1 MARSEIWIQEEY
13 QVNILPLSPP
23 ATVIHSGIAARK
35 RDMKAFSF
43 PSSVFSSA
51 GASHASSRLP
61 SLIFSLLFLPSCPH
75 SIHFHFPLSS
85 FYSCFHFNPISQS
98 SPAPLSCSPL
108 SLFTSSLT
116 SSVSL
121 PTPVCHL
128 SRSSF
133 NLQFFIFP
141 PTAPNPDFLL
151 FHWHILSVSLS
162 FFRTRL
168 PFRFLQKPSTDQ
180 LGSLAWCLS
189 QPYTLGRLDSSSGSR
204 VHADTH
210 AHKMDLLMWPGN
222 MSHFYKKC
230 VSSGSLTHPKSLIHT
245 RSQMERPGLQ

>member
-1 MARSEIWIQEEY
+1 
-13 QVNILPLSPP
+13 
-23 ATVIHSGIAARK
+23 
-35 RDMKAFSF
+35 MKAFSF
-43 PSSVFSSA
+43 PSSLFSSA
-51 GASHASSRLP
+51 GALHASSRLP

-85 FYSCFHFNPISQS
+85 LYSCFHFKPISQS

-128 SRSSF
+128 SRSSL

-151 FHWHILSVSLS
+151 FYWHILSVSLS
-162 FFRTRL
+162 FIRTCL
-168 PFRFLQKPSTDQ
+168 PFRSLQKPSADQ

-189 QPYTLGRLDSSSGSR
+189 QLYTLGPTGQFKWFKG
-204 VHADTH
+204 
-210 AHKMDLLMWPGN
+210 AHRHTRTQDGFNNLAWK
-222 MSHFYKKC
+222 HVAVFARC
-230 VSSGSLTHPKSLIHT
+230 SLTHPKSLIHT
-245 RSQMERPGLQ
+245 RSQAERPRS

>member
-1 MARSEIWIQEEY
+1 
-13 QVNILPLSPP
+13 
-23 ATVIHSGIAARK
+23 
-35 RDMKAFSF
+35 MKAFSF
-43 PSSVFSSA
+43 PSSLFSSA

-85 FYSCFHFNPISQS
+85 LYSCFHFNPISQS

-128 SRSSF
+128 SRSSL

-151 FHWHILSVSLS
+151 FYWHILSVSLS
-162 FFRTRL
+162 FIRTRL
-168 PFRFLQKPSTDQ
+168 PFRSLQKPSADQ
-180 LGSLAWCLS
+180 LGSLA
-189 QPYTLGRLDSSSGSR
+189 
-204 VHADTH
+204 
-210 AHKMDLLMWPGN
+210 
-222 MSHFYKKC
+222 
-230 VSSGSLTHPKSLIHT
+230 
-245 RSQMERPGLQ
+245 